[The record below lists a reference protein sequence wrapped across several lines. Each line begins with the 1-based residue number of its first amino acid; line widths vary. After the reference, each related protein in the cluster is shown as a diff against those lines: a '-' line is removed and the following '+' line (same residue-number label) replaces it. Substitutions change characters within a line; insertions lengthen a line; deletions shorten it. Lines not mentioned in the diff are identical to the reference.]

1 MFSVTYLV
9 YERKKR
15 IFVAFSKKII
25 LLKCLLK
32 AYYPKNKNKFK
43 KAFILEKTLG
53 CNLVELTSIYPML
66 LKPKVMKYFHIATV
80 QFVVSIFS

>member
-15 IFVAFSKKII
+15 LFVFLKKKII

-32 AYYPKNKNKFK
+32 AYYPENKNKKFK
-43 KAFILEKTLG
+43 K
-53 CNLVELTSIYPML
+53 SIYFG
-66 LKPKVMKYFHIATV
+66 KRHWDVT
-80 QFVVSIFS
+80 